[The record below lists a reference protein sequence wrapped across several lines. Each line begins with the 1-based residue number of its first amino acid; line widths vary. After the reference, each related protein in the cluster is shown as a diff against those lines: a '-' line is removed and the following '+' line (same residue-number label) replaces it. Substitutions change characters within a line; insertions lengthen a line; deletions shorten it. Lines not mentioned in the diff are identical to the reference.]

1 MTAPLRSHRRPA
13 PATAATSPQARLRAV
28 RATAPA
34 PRPARIWPS
43 RRRATVVVGGLMF
56 VAVLAGNVVVHA
68 ATTQGQFDLE
78 RLRGQASEQ
87 EASYQ
92 QLRLQVAKLQ
102 APDRIVEE
110 ARRLG
115 MVEPPRVTYLTPTA
129 QTSAEVPPPAS
140 TLPEPPAEAAQRWG
154 QVKPHLGA
162 GR

>member
-13 PATAATSPQARLRAV
+13 SATTATRPQARLRAV

-34 PRPARIWPS
+34 PRPARSWPS
-43 RRRATVVVGGLMF
+43 RRRATVVVGGLVF

-78 RLRGQASEQ
+78 RLRGRASKQ

-92 QLRLQVAKLQ
+92 QLRLQVAELQ

-129 QTSAEVPPPAS
+129 QTSSATPPPAP
-140 TLPEPPAEAAQRWG
+140 TVPEPPAEAAQGWG